1 MWIIVLKNV
10 RPIVGCQGCW
20 ARNLHLLT
28 CKRDPLVEGIPCYY
42 NPPGHHVSL
51 GVLSSGQIRPSAVD
65 MRAVSPMF
73 RLEVQ
78 HD

>member
-10 RPIVGCQGCW
+10 RSLIGCQRCW
-20 ARNLHLLT
+20 VQNPQSLT

-42 NPPGHHVSL
+42 NPPGKHVSL
-51 GVLSSGQIRPSAVD
+51 GALSAGQVRPSAVD